1 VPSRS
6 PTPSTHASRC
16 QGLAERSQ
24 TPPLGPLPLP
34 VVLCC
39 TSIGHSD
46 SGICANSAKPGLEGG
61 AKQTQYWGYSH
72 CFLIQSF
79 LICR

>member
-16 QGLAERSQ
+16 QGLAARSQ

-61 AKQTQYWGYSH
+61 AKPP
-72 CFLIQSF
+72 LR
-79 LICR
+79 LLPLP